1 MLDSVWSLL
10 QNFFIA
16 PEWVL
21 AAPFLLGLLVI
32 LYFLKLKRR
41 QIEVSSNYLWKKALE
56 DLRVNS
62 PFQRLRMN
70 LLLLLQLIILAA
82 ILAAL
87 SRPVA
92 NLGGMTEHN
101 HIILIDRSA
110 SMQATDGGGGK
121 TRFQRG
127 VDEARRIVDGL
138 QSWKLMNDRAVLVAF
153 DDQAE
158 LLTPMTEQKTL
169 LREALGRLAPT
180 DRRTNLRAAIEVAR
194 GILNNLPHSV
204 LTIISDGKIGDTK
217 DLAVPSDVEVHFVK
231 V

>member
-1 MLDSVWSLL
+1 MFESVWNLL

-21 AAPFLLGLLVI
+21 AAPLLLGALVI

-70 LLLLLQLIILAA
+70 LLLLLQLLILAA

-127 VDEARRIVDGL
+127 VEEARRIVDGL
-138 QSWKLMNDRAVLVAF
+138 QSWKLMSDRAVLVAF

-158 LLTPMTEQKTL
+158 LLTPLTEQKSV
-169 LREALGRLAPT
+169 LREALSKVTAT
-180 DRRTNLRAAIEVAR
+180 DRRTSLRAAVEVAK
-194 GILNNLPHSV
+194 GV
-204 LTIISDGKIGDTK
+204 L
-217 DLAVPSDVEVHFVK
+217 A
-231 V
+231 